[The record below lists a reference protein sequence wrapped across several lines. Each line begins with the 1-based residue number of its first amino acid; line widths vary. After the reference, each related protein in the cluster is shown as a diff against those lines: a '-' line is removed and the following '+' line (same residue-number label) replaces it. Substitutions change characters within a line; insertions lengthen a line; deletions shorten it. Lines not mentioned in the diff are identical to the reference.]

1 MSSDSAPL
9 TLEEFLEIL
18 KEQIR
23 IVDRAIKRLTPPDRD
38 RLRRLWVAW
47 FRRTLSSSLA
57 TAADIV
63 DQIRNSLATVEE
75 TFESGFQSEEF
86 RKAFSLNPAGSKKI
100 DAYYDIVDEG
110 AKRLSRVVL
119 YLPQNSQVTTDEAPN
134 VVGIA
139 EEMSE
144 YVERSASRVK
154 AARDNYIISES
165 SLYVDSI
172 PAPTKTWSITLQSP
186 AGKKYGSLTPRE
198 FYYLLFHC
206 QANRSK
212 VDQAMTRG
220 CGIDTAVIDSMSDG
234 PKRHLQSIPYG
245 WMGNPRDGSYNTRV
259 ADQQSKMKSAVNKQV
274 SNEIII
280 YEDEHYSLNP
290 NLSLERVHIPALKL
304 P

>member
-38 RLRRLWVAW
+38 RLRRLLFAW
-47 FRRTLSSSLA
+47 FKRTLSSSPSTL
-57 TAADIV
+57 ADIV

-86 RKAFSLNPAGSKKI
+86 RKALSLNPAASKKI

-119 YLPQNSQVTTDEAPN
+119 YLPETSPTTGEGASVTG
-134 VVGIA
+134 VA
-139 EEMSE
+139 EEFGE
-144 YVERSASRVK
+144 YAERTSSRVK
-154 AARDNYIISES
+154 AHRDNLIISES
-165 SLYVDSI
+165 SLYVEGI

-186 AGKKYGSLTPRE
+186 VGKKDGFLTPRE

-206 QANRSK
+206 QARRSK

-220 CGIDTAVIDSMSDG
+220 CGIDTAVIDSMPDG
-234 PKRHLQSIPYG
+234 PKRHLQSIPYA
-245 WMGNPRDGSYNTRV
+245 WMGDPREGSYSSNV
-259 ADQQSKMKSAVNKQV
+259 ADQQSKMKSAVNNQV

-290 NLSLERVHIPALKL
+290 NLSLDRVHIPALKL